1 MVHLKKD
8 TATYFKL
15 SSKPDWSLVF
25 HVAELLA
32 KWESVVQFNQR
43 IPAQIPVG
51 VFIFYPA
58 FSFPPYKSDKICPG
72 QQMCPYFKSWISDVS
87 VPMGSSLLGRASR
100 LGLSMGS
107 GCSSAVESVVNVV
120 YCSRHYLRETSW
132 GEVSYWVILRYIK
145 VKIEMESTF
154 PKKSQKAVK
163 QQTVAKSWLN
173 GAKLAFSSHLRL
185 LHLKVSSLKPK
196 FTKNIVW
203 CKTIRCHFTTTFK
216 ASP

>member
-1 MVHLKKD
+1 MCTLSLHTCRLKW
-8 TATYFKL
+8 T
-15 SSKPDWSLVF
+15 
-25 HVAELLA
+25 E
-32 KWESVVQFNQR
+32 
-43 IPAQIPVG
+43 
-51 VFIFYPA
+51 IFYPA

-72 QQMCPYFKSWISDVS
+72 QQMCPYFKSWISNVS
-87 VPMGSSLLGRASR
+87 VPIGSSLLGSASTASR
-100 LGLSMGS
+100 LRLSMGS

-154 PKKSQKAVK
+154 PKKVRCMKAVK

-185 LHLKVSSLKPK
+185 LHLKVSSLKLT

-203 CKTIRCHFTTTFK
+203 CKTNRRLFTTTFK